1 MESARELLGK
11 RIRHLR
17 NLRGLTQQKL
27 RGKSL
32 QRQYDVIQIR
42 LTKQY
47 EAIESGI
54 ISLDMVAERIRDL
67 KAQLFIIR
75 E

>member
-32 QRQYDVIQIR
+32 QRHYDVIHIR